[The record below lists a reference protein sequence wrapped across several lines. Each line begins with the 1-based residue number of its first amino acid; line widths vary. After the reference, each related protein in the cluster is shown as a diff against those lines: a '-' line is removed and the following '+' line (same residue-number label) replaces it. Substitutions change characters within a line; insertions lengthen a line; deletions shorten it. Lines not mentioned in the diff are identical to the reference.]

1 LKLCFYIEIQG
12 MTGEAMSKKK
22 SVENDVYE
30 RYGLKWAD
38 FPTLITPSAHSD
50 EAELFC
56 AKQAMAVYGVYPN
69 TPPDLDHD
77 YVPSRNREA
86 IEAGAFAVARMIEG
100 PGDAPSPSFEGEQGY
115 RQLVSDKAGVLMV
128 WRNDH
133 LVIAF
138 RGTANWQDW
147 IHNFATSRIA
157 PDLIGFD
164 EELELHKGFTG
175 LAENIAPAVDE
186 VIDEFI
192 KMRSSAKLPP
202 IITLCGHSLGGA
214 LALNFA
220 ARLCRW
226 DGFHSRHVLNNY
238 PIRIGATYTF
248 GAPRI
253 GKGRIWRYIRRP
265 HYRLIVNG
273 DPVPRTP
280 PFCTDDYEA
289 AYLEK
294 PSKEANQPE
303 GALSK
308 ILKAKLTILKK
319 SFDFSAHD
327 IENYIDAIQSKINTK
342 VGS

>member
-1 LKLCFYIEIQG
+1 
-12 MTGEAMSKKK
+12 MSKNP

-56 AKQAMAVYGVYPN
+56 AKQSMAVYGVYPHL
-69 TPPDLDHD
+69 PHAPDHD

-86 IEAGAFAVARMIEG
+86 MEAGTFAVARMIEG
-100 PGDAPSPSFEGEQGY
+100 AGDVPAPSFEGEQGY
-115 RQLVSDKAGVLMV
+115 RLVVSDRAGALLV

-147 IHNFATSRIA
+147 IHNFAGDRIVQ
-157 PDLIGFD
+157 DLVGLN

-175 LAENIAPAVDE
+175 LAVNIAPAVHE
-186 VIDEFI
+186 LIGEFL
-192 KMRSSAKLPP
+192 KMRGSRKPPP
-202 IITLCGHSLGGA
+202 ILTLCGHSLGGA

-220 ARLCRW
+220 ARMYPRADYRGWREL
-226 DGFHSRHVLNNY
+226 DEY
-238 PIRIGATYTF
+238 PIRVGATYTF

-253 GKGRIWRYIRRP
+253 GKGPVWRYIRRP
-265 HYRLIVNG
+265 HYRLIVHG
-273 DPVPRTP
+273 DPVPRAP

-289 AYLEK
+289 TYFEK
-294 PSKEANQPE
+294 PSSEAKQPKNTP
-303 GALSK
+303 LK
-308 ILKAKLTILKK
+308 ILKAILARWKP
-319 SFDFSAHD
+319 SFDVSAHD
-327 IENYIDAIQSKINTK
+327 IENYIDAIQLKIDAK
-342 VGS
+342 SGP